1 LNAGRIGKR
10 HIPQSAAAR
19 RAANACRAV
28 FSAGAKYCIETVS
41 AIGLRGGMTM
51 IRLNDIA
58 ERAGVNVSTV
68 SRVLNHAQGI
78 GEETREHVFRVAE
91 ELGYK
96 AKRRNRRGNTIGVIV
111 PELASQYYSELVHT
125 LESRI
130 REKGYNMLVALSD
143 FDSKK
148 VVQDF
153 ETMENNEVSGII
165 CATLA
170 AGEDL
175 GVSILQAAEKTGI
188 PVVFLADG
196 GKRESVRFDFIYL
209 NQLNGIELVIDHLVS
224 LGHTRIGFVG
234 EYHSTPR
241 LKCFEQ
247 VMKEKGLFLDQR
259 LVKMGV
265 TRFEYGGY
273 EQMKLL
279 LAEAERPTAVIAA
292 YDQFAFGALKAIE
305 EAGLKVPDDI
315 SVVGFDNI
323 VTCEFLP
330 KKLTSVTNPVGSMG
344 QIAIRLLFS
353 KLFPT
358 TDDIIQNVSLQP
370 ALIVRET
377 TKNIRF
383 N

>member
-1 LNAGRIGKR
+1 M
-10 HIPQSAAAR
+10 
-19 RAANACRAV
+19 V
-28 FSAGAKYCIETVS
+28 
-41 AIGLRGGMTM
+41 
-51 IRLNDIA
+51 RLNEIA
-58 ERAGVNVSTV
+58 EKAGVNISTV
-68 SRVLNHAQGI
+68 SRVLNHSQGI
-78 GEETREHVFRVAE
+78 GEETRNHVFKVVE

-96 AKRRNRRGNTIGVIV
+96 AKRRHGRRNTIGVIV
-111 PELASQYYSELVHT
+111 PELASQYYALLVHS

-130 REKGYNMLVALSD
+130 REKGYNMLIAMSD

-148 VVQDF
+148 VVQNF
-153 ETMENNEVSGII
+153 ETMENNEVCGII
-165 CATLA
+165 CSTLA
-170 AGEDL
+170 AGDEL
-175 GVSILQAAEKTGI
+175 GLPILQAAERTRV

-196 GKRESVRFDFIYL
+196 SKRESLRFDFIYL
-209 NQLNGIELVIDHLVS
+209 NQLNGIELVIDHLTA

-234 EYHSTPR
+234 EVHSMPR

-247 VMKEKGLFLDQR
+247 VMKEKGLVIDQR

-273 EQMKLL
+273 EQTKLL
-279 LAEAERPTAVIAA
+279 LDEPDRPTAIIAA

-305 EAGLKVPDDI
+305 DAGLKVPDDI

-323 VTCEFLP
+323 VTSEFLP

-353 KLFPT
+353 KLYPKA
-358 TDDIIQNVSLQP
+358 DDIIQNVSLQP

-377 TKNIRF
+377 TKDIRQQGGPEGDE
-383 N
+383 

>member
-1 LNAGRIGKR
+1 MVKLN
-10 HIPQSAAAR
+10 
-19 RAANACRAV
+19 
-28 FSAGAKYCIETVS
+28 E
-41 AIGLRGGMTM
+41 
-51 IRLNDIA
+51 IA
-58 ERAGVNVSTV
+58 EKAGVNISTV
-68 SRVLNHAQGI
+68 SRVLNHAYGI
-78 GEETREHVFRVAE
+78 GEETRDHVFKVAE

-96 AKRRNRRGNTIGVIV
+96 AKRRHRHGNTIGVIV
-111 PELASQYYSELVHT
+111 PELASQYYALLVHS

-130 REKGYNMLVALSD
+130 REKGYNMLIALSD
-143 FDSKK
+143 FESKT
-148 VVQDF
+148 VVQNF

-165 CATLA
+165 CSTLA
-170 AGEDL
+170 AGDEL
-175 GVSILQAAEKTGI
+175 GVSILQAAERTGV

-196 GKRESVRFDFIYL
+196 GKRESLRFDFICL
-209 NQLNGIELVIDHLVS
+209 NQLNGIELVIDHLMA

-234 EYHSTPR
+234 EVHSTSR

-247 VMKEKGLFLDQR
+247 VMKEKGLLLDQR
-259 LVKMGV
+259 LVKMGN

-279 LAEAERPTAVIAA
+279 LDEPERPTAVIAA

-305 EAGLKVPDDI
+305 EAGLKVPDDM

-323 VTCEFLP
+323 VTSEFLS

-358 TDDIIQNVSLQP
+358 TDDIVQNVSLQP

-377 TKNIRF
+377 TKDIRPQSGMEISK
-383 N
+383 